1 MNDLQTKLE
10 RLTSQATALA
20 PVPEVERVLRRGRR
34 RRRRRAGTAL
44 LAVAL
49 AGAGTAGIWQ
59 AQRATDRR
67 TTVAPPPAAASLN
80 AYLGWWQDN
89 IDASLFLRDGISAEQ
104 RAALG
109 RRLESEPEVTRVW
122 FESRQQALA
131 RWVASGSPGGRG
143 EGDGG
148 GLPGELPGAVARPG
162 QPGQAAG
169 RPVRRR
175 RLPGVQRRAR
185 FDRRPAR
192 SAVPAAVG
200 PSVGEQGGGE
210 RAPGPAAGGARVE
223 ALRRELQ
230 ATPGVTSVTYESRAA
245 AVTRVRAQL
254 GPELAAR
261 VDPTGPRG
269 VPASFRLRTRDQATV
284 ARVRDALCRNP
295 TGEHDTCADGVLLVV
310 DEAWLE
316 AVP

>member
-1 MNDLQTKLE
+1 MSLSMASRRERSWTAESGRSSRSSTTRHIRAGRAERRPGRPLPGAERAATRPARGDRPVPPGRAERRAGRRAARGAGRHGQGTARARTSGARPPARRRRRRGAATMNDLQTKLE

-131 RWVASGSPGGRG
+131 RWVASGSPG
-143 EGDGG
+143 
-148 GLPGELPGAVARPG
+148 
-162 QPGQAAG
+162 
-169 RPVRRR
+169 
-175 RLPGVQRRAR
+175 
-185 FDRRPAR
+185 
-192 SAVPAAVG
+192 
-200 PSVGEQGGGE
+200 
-210 RAPGPAAGGARVE
+210 AGGK
-223 ALRRELQ
+223 
-230 ATPGVTSVTYESRAA
+230 VTAA
-245 AVTRVRAQL
+245 
-254 GPELAAR
+254 
-261 VDPTGPRG
+261 D
-269 VPASFRLRTRDQATV
+269 
-284 ARVRDALCRNP
+284 
-295 TGEHDTCADGVLLVV
+295 
-310 DEAWLE
+310 
-316 AVP
+316 